1 MVFIILYQ
9 KRKKKFLNG
18 LGFDGLVIIFPK
30 KAQFISP
37 LKEGVFLSNYDK
49 KLFLQLDFSSYSFIY
64 Y

>member
-18 LGFDGLVIIFPK
+18 LGFDGLVIFFPK

-49 KLFLQLDFSSYSFIY
+49 KLFI
-64 Y
+64 